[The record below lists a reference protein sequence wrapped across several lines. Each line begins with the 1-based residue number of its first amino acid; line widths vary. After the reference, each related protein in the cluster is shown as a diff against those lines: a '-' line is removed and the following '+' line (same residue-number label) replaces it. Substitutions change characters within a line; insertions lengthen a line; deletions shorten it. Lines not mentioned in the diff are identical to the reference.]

1 MKLHKYPRHLV
12 ALACLLLAS
21 FSWAD
26 APAPDSIPAI
36 DRPHSDAVKKAPAK
50 KEWNSTEVNPATAVK
65 NTPAKEI
72 NLPGVMKI
80 EGASTNALDFTRART
95 IQMNN
100 GGSVSVY
107 LSSNEPNRI
116 QLPFVNPH
124 VIGTTDVMIDK
135 RAKSNNIYV
144 AFKQGV
150 TKPVPIFIETDD
162 GSGPVLGL
170 QLIPKG
176 IASQTIIVEDVAP
189 RTASDASKSNK
200 GSEYVA
206 STQGLM
212 ETVALNATPN
222 GYSIVEIN
230 VPPIAMNGLLVEVE
244 KKLSNREADIFV
256 YRVLNPGPA
265 ATTVRESEFDGD
277 LVQAISVHPKPN
289 LKAGESTRVIVLARK
304 EQKAKGQ

>member
-1 MKLHKYPRHLV
+1 MKLHKYSRTFMT
-12 ALACLLLAS
+12 LASLLLPFFA
-21 FSWAD
+21 WAD
-26 APAPDSIPAI
+26 ASTPDSSPAI
-36 DRPHSDAVKKAPAK
+36 DKLRTEIIKNVPLK
-50 KEWNSTEVNPATAVK
+50 KEWNSNEINPATAVK
-65 NTPAKEI
+65 NSLSKEI

-80 EGASTNALDFTRART
+80 EGASVNALDFTRART

-107 LSSNEPNRI
+107 LSSTEPNRI

-189 RTASDASKSNK
+189 RTASDATK
-200 GSEYVA
+200 GSKGNDYVA

-212 ETVALNATPN
+212 EMVALNATPN
-222 GYSIVEIN
+222 GYSIVEVS
-230 VPPIAMNGLLVEVE
+230 VPPIGMNGLLIEVE
-244 KKLSNREADIFV
+244 KKLSNREADIYV
-256 YRVLNPGPA
+256 YRVSNPGPA

>member
-1 MKLHKYPRHLV
+1 MRKHIYPHII
-12 ALACLLLAS
+12 LAS
-21 FSWAD
+21 AVVLMLSPAWAD
-26 APAPDSIPAI
+26 APGAGSSAETNK
-36 DRPHSDAVKKAPAK
+36 AQTETEKKSTAK
-50 KEWNSTEVNPATAVK
+50 KEWISTEVNSAIAVK
-65 NTPAKEI
+65 NNPTKEI

-80 EGASTNALDFTRART
+80 EGASTAALDFSRTRT

-107 LSSNEPNRI
+107 LSATEPNRI

-135 RAKSNNIYV
+135 RARSNNIYI

-150 TKPVPIFIETDD
+150 TKAVPIFIETDD

-176 IASQTIIVEDVAP
+176 IASQTIIVEDVAL
-189 RTASDASKSNK
+189 RNAVDLAKANK
-200 GSEYVA
+200 GSDYVA
-206 STQGLM
+206 ATQGLM
-212 ETVALNATPN
+212 ETVAYNATPN

-256 YRVLNPGPA
+256 YRVLNPGPSN
-265 ATTVRESEFDGD
+265 TTVRESEFDGD
-277 LVQAISVHPKPN
+277 LVQAVSIHPTPN
-289 LKAGESTRVIVLARK
+289 LRAGESTKVIVLARK

>member
-1 MKLHKYPRHLV
+1 MKLHKYPRTLL
-12 ALACLLLAS
+12 ALAGLLLTGLA
-21 FSWAD
+21 WAD
-26 APAPDSIPAI
+26 APAPESPPAT
-36 DRPHSDAVKKAPAK
+36 DKPHAEIVKKAILI
-50 KEWNSTEVNPATAVK
+50 KEWNSTEINPSTAVK
-65 NTPAKEI
+65 SSPAKEI

-80 EGASTNALDFTRART
+80 EGASANALDFTRART

-107 LSSNEPNRI
+107 LSSTEPNRI
-116 QLPFVNPH
+116 QLPFINPH

-144 AFKQGV
+144 AFKQGA

-189 RTASDASKSNK
+189 RTATDATK
-200 GSEYVA
+200 GSKGNEYVA
-206 STQGLM
+206 ATQGLM
-212 ETVALNATPN
+212 EIVALNAIPN
-222 GYSIVEIN
+222 GYSIVEIS
-230 VPPIAMNGLLVEVE
+230 VPPIGMNGLLVEVE
-244 KKLSNREADIFV
+244 KKLSNREADIYV
-256 YRVLNPGPA
+256 YRVSNPGPA

>member
-1 MKLHKYPRHLV
+1 MKLNKYPRTLV
-12 ALACLLLAS
+12 ALVSLLLAGLA
-21 FSWAD
+21 WAD
-26 APAPDSIPAI
+26 APAPDSTPAA
-36 DRPHSDAVKKAPAK
+36 DRAHVEAPKKVAPK
-50 KEWNSTEVNPATAVK
+50 KEWNSTEVNSSTAVK

-80 EGASTNALDFTRART
+80 EGASTTALDFTRART
-95 IQMNN
+95 IQMSN

-107 LSSNEPNRI
+107 LSSTEPNRI

-150 TKPVPIFIETDD
+150 TKPVPVFIETDD

-189 RTASDASKSNK
+189 RTASDSTKGNK
-200 GSEYVA
+200 GNEYVA

-244 KKLSNREADIFV
+244 KKLSNREADIYV
-256 YRVLNPGPA
+256 YRVLNPGPS
-265 ATTVRESEFDGD
+265 ATSVRESEFDGD